1 MNNSKVYITNFFPYQ
16 NYDGAFKHTNL
27 SKEEAQCIMFKGF
40 FPLRNLNKL
49 CFEINEK
56 IKDSKKNDLLL
67 LTGKGIL
74 DGLVLWIWLM
84 KHHAVKIL
92 IFNQQQ
98 DKYFMQALSVEDLA
112 NLSIGEGNG

>member
-1 MNNSKVYITNFFPYQ
+1 
-16 NYDGAFKHTNL
+16 
-27 SKEEAQCIMFKGF
+27 
-40 FPLRNLNKL
+40 
-49 CFEINEK
+49 
-56 IKDSKKNDLLL
+56 LL